1 MTELEQQQQFDHH
14 MMHRALRLARRGL
27 MTTRP
32 NPAVG
37 CVITVNNQ
45 VIAEGWH
52 HQAGE
57 SHAEAHALRI
67 AGQRAKGSTVYVTLE
82 PCSHIGRTP
91 PCADALIEAGVG
103 RVVIA
108 MQDPNPRVSG
118 NGVKRLK
125 EAGIVV
131 EAGVLRAAAESL
143 NPGFIS
149 RMTHQRPWLTIKMA
163 ASLDGKTALSDGR
176 SQWITSAEAR
186 SDVQFYRAQADAIL
200 SSAATV
206 LADNPKLTV
215 RVEQWPKSRQL
226 PEPLKQPV
234 RIIIDSQ
241 HRVSDDAKLFDS
253 PAPVWLVRTT
263 PGNASRHP
271 HCHELIIAA
280 DENGKVCLKALM
292 VELANREI
300 NQLWTEC
307 GANLAGA
314 LIKQQLCDR
323 LILYSSG
330 QILGHQSRSVIDM
343 AEPANLA
350 SAPRFKIIDRRQI
363 GPDQRLVAV
372 PHTQD

>member
-1 MTELEQQQQFDHH
+1 MTELNPQYFDHQ
-14 MMHRALRLARRGL
+14 MMHRALMLARRGL

-37 CVITVNNQ
+37 CVITLGTEV
-45 VIAEGWH
+45 VGEGWH

-57 SHAEAHALRI
+57 PHAEVHALRA
-67 AGQRAKGSTVYVTLE
+67 AGQKVRGATAYVTLE

-91 PCADALIEAGVG
+91 PCCDALIEAGVK
-103 RVVIA
+103 RVVVA

-118 NGVKRLK
+118 NGIQRLK
-125 EAGIVV
+125 AAGISVDV
-131 EAGVLRAAAESL
+131 GVLQLAAESL

-149 RMTHQRPWLTIKMA
+149 RMTRQRPWVTLKMA
-163 ASLDGKTALSDGR
+163 TSLDAKTALSDGR
-176 SQWITSAEAR
+176 SQWITSSDSR
-186 SDVQFYRAQADAIL
+186 SDVQFFRAQADAIL
-200 SSAATV
+200 SGAATI
-206 LADNPKLTV
+206 LADDPKLTL
-215 RVEQWPKSRQL
+215 RVDQWPKSRPL

-241 HRVSDDAKLFDS
+241 HRVNDEARVFDS

-263 PGNASRHP
+263 PGKPSCHP

-280 DENGKVCLKALM
+280 DPNGKVSLPALM

-314 LIKQQLCDR
+314 LIQQQLCDR
-323 LILYSSG
+323 LMIYSSG
-330 QILGHQSRSVIDM
+330 QLLGHHGRSVIDM
-343 AEPANLA
+343 NEPLNLA
-350 SAPRFKIIDRRQI
+350 SAPRFKIIDRRQV

>member
-1 MTELEQQQQFDHH
+1 MTELNPQHFDHQ
-14 MMHRALRLARRGL
+14 MMHRALMLARRGL

-37 CVITVNNQ
+37 CVITLGTEV
-45 VIAEGWH
+45 VGEGWH

-57 SHAEAHALRI
+57 PHAEVHALRA
-67 AGQRAKGSTVYVTLE
+67 AGQKASGATAYVTLE

-91 PCADALIEAGVG
+91 PCCDALIEAGVK
-103 RVVIA
+103 RVVVA

-118 NGVKRLK
+118 NGIQRLK
-125 EAGIVV
+125 DAGISVDV
-131 EAGVLRAAAESL
+131 GVLQSAAESL

-149 RMTHQRPWLTIKMA
+149 RMTRQRPWVTLKMA
-163 ASLDGKTALSDGR
+163 TSLDAKTALSDGR
-176 SQWITSAEAR
+176 SQWITSSDAR
-186 SDVQFYRAQADAIL
+186 SDVQFFRAQADAIL
-200 SSAATV
+200 SGAATI
-206 LADNPKLTV
+206 LTDNPKLTV
-215 RVEQWPKSRQL
+215 RVDEWPKSRPL

-241 HRVSDDAKLFDS
+241 HRVNDETRVFDS
-253 PAPVWLVRTT
+253 PAPVWLVRTI
-263 PGNASRHP
+263 PGKPSRHP

-280 DENGKVCLKALM
+280 DRNGKVSLPALM

-307 GANLAGA
+307 GASLAGA
-314 LIKQQLCDR
+314 LIQQQLCDR
-323 LILYSSG
+323 LMIYSSG
-330 QILGHQSRSVIDM
+330 QLLGHHGRSVIDM
-343 AEPANLA
+343 NEPLNLA

>member
-1 MTELEQQQQFDHH
+1 MTELEQQQFDHK
-14 MMHRALRLARRGL
+14 MMHRALLLARRGL

-37 CVITVNNQ
+37 CVITANNE

-67 AGQRAKGSTVYVTLE
+67 AGRSAKGATAYVTLE

-91 PCADALIEAGVG
+91 PCADALIDAGVA
-103 RVVIA
+103 RVVVA
-108 MQDPNPRVSG
+108 MRDPNPRVSG
-118 NGVKRLK
+118 NGIRRL
-125 EAGIVV
+125 EEVGIQVDV
-131 EAGVLRAAAESL
+131 GVLQSAAERL
-143 NPGFIS
+143 NPGFIA
-149 RMTHQRPWLTIKMA
+149 RMTHQRPWLTLKMA
-163 ASLDGKTALSDGR
+163 TSLDGKTALSDGR

-200 SSAATV
+200 SGATTV

-241 HRVSDDAKLFDS
+241 HRVSDDAKLFES
-253 PAPVWLVRTT
+253 PDPVWLVRTT
-263 PGNASRHP
+263 PGKASRHP

-280 DENGKVCLKALM
+280 DEKGKVCLKTLM
-292 VELANREI
+292 TELANREI

-314 LIKQQLCDR
+314 LIEQQLCDR
-323 LILYSSG
+323 LMIYSSG
-330 QILGHQSRSVIDM
+330 QILGHFGRSVIDM
-343 AEPANLA
+343 VEPMNLA

>member
-1 MTELEQQQQFDHH
+1 MTELNPQYFDHQ
-14 MMHRALRLARRGL
+14 MMHRALMLARRGL

-37 CVITVNNQ
+37 CVITLGTEV
-45 VIAEGWH
+45 VGEGWH

-57 SHAEAHALRI
+57 PHAEVHALRA
-67 AGQRAKGSTVYVTLE
+67 AGQKVRGATAYVTLE

-91 PCADALIEAGVG
+91 PCCDALIEAGVK
-103 RVVIA
+103 RVVVA

-118 NGVKRLK
+118 NGIQRLK
-125 EAGIVV
+125 AAGISVDV
-131 EAGVLRAAAESL
+131 GVLQLAAESL

-149 RMTHQRPWLTIKMA
+149 RMTRQRPWVTLKMA
-163 ASLDGKTALSDGR
+163 TSLDAKTALSDGR
-176 SQWITSAEAR
+176 SQWITSSDSR
-186 SDVQFYRAQADAIL
+186 SDVQFFRAQADAIL
-200 SSAATV
+200 SGAATI
-206 LADNPKLTV
+206 LADDPKLTV
-215 RVEQWPKSRQL
+215 RVDQWPKSRPL

-241 HRVSDDAKLFDS
+241 HRVNDEARVFDS

-263 PGNASRHP
+263 PGKPSCHP

-280 DENGKVCLKALM
+280 DPNGKVSLPALM

-314 LIKQQLCDR
+314 LIQQQLCDR
-323 LILYSSG
+323 LMIYSSG
-330 QILGHQSRSVIDM
+330 QLLGHHGRSVIDM
-343 AEPANLA
+343 NEPLNLA
-350 SAPRFKIIDRRQI
+350 SAPRFKIIDRRQV

>member
-1 MTELEQQQQFDHH
+1 MTELNPQYFDHQ
-14 MMHRALRLARRGL
+14 MMHRALMLARRGL

-37 CVITVNNQ
+37 CVITSDNKV
-45 VIAEGWH
+45 VGEGWH

-57 SHAEAHALRI
+57 PHAEVHALRS
-67 AGQRAKGSTVYVTLE
+67 AGQKARGATAYVTLE

-91 PCADALIEAGVG
+91 PCCDALIEAGVK
-103 RVVIA
+103 RVVVA

-118 NGVKRLK
+118 NGIQRLK
-125 EAGIVV
+125 AAGISVDV
-131 EAGVLRAAAESL
+131 GVLQSAAESL

-149 RMTHQRPWLTIKMA
+149 RMTRQRPWVTLKMA
-163 ASLDGKTALSDGR
+163 TSLDAKTALSDGR
-176 SQWITSAEAR
+176 SQWITSSAAR
-186 SDVQFYRAQADAIL
+186 SDVQFFRAQADAIL
-200 SSAATV
+200 SGAATI
-206 LADNPKLTV
+206 LADDPKLTV
-215 RVEQWPKSRQL
+215 RVDQWPKSRPL

-241 HRVSDDAKLFDS
+241 HRVNDEARVFDS

-263 PGNASRHP
+263 PGKPSCHP

-280 DENGKVCLKALM
+280 DPNGKVSLPALM

-314 LIKQQLCDR
+314 LIQQQLCDR
-323 LILYSSG
+323 LMIYSSG
-330 QILGHQSRSVIDM
+330 QLLGHHGRSVIDM
-343 AEPANLA
+343 NEPLNLA
-350 SAPRFKIIDRRQI
+350 SAPRFKIIDRRQV

>member
-1 MTELEQQQQFDHH
+1 MTELNPQYFDHQ
-14 MMHRALRLARRGL
+14 MMHRALMLARRGL

-37 CVITVNNQ
+37 CVITSDNKV
-45 VIAEGWH
+45 VGEGWH

-57 SHAEAHALRI
+57 PHAEVHALRS
-67 AGQRAKGSTVYVTLE
+67 AGQKARGATAYVTLE

-91 PCADALIEAGVG
+91 PCCDALIEAGVK
-103 RVVIA
+103 RVVVA

-118 NGVKRLK
+118 NGIQRLK
-125 EAGIVV
+125 AAGISVDV
-131 EAGVLRAAAESL
+131 GVLQSAAESL

-149 RMTHQRPWLTIKMA
+149 RMTRQRPWVTLKMA
-163 ASLDGKTALSDGR
+163 TSLDAKTALSDGR
-176 SQWITSAEAR
+176 SQWITSSDSR
-186 SDVQFYRAQADAIL
+186 SDVQFFRAQADAIL
-200 SSAATV
+200 SGAATI
-206 LADNPKLTV
+206 LADDPKLTV
-215 RVEQWPKSRQL
+215 RVDQWPKSRPL

-241 HRVSDDAKLFDS
+241 HRVNDEARVFDS

-263 PGNASRHP
+263 PGKPSWHP

-280 DENGKVCLKALM
+280 DPNGKVSLPALM

-314 LIKQQLCDR
+314 LIQQQLCDR
-323 LILYSSG
+323 LMIYSSG
-330 QILGHQSRSVIDM
+330 QLLGHHGRSVIDM
-343 AEPANLA
+343 NEPLNLA
-350 SAPRFKIIDRRQI
+350 SAPRFKIIDRRQV

>member
-1 MTELEQQQQFDHH
+1 MTELTPQYLDYQ
-14 MMHRALRLARRGL
+14 MMHRALMLARRGL

-37 CVITVNNQ
+37 CVITSDTEIVG
-45 VIAEGWH
+45 EGWH
-52 HQAGE
+52 HLAGE
-57 SHAEAHALRI
+57 PHAEAHALRA
-67 AGQRAKGSTVYVTLE
+67 AGQKARGATAYVTLE

-91 PCADALIEAGVG
+91 PCCDALIEAGVK
-103 RVVIA
+103 RVVVA

-118 NGVKRLK
+118 NGIRRLK
-125 EAGIVV
+125 AAGISVDV
-131 EAGVLRAAAESL
+131 GVLQSAAESL

-149 RMTHQRPWLTIKMA
+149 RMTRQRPWVTLKMA
-163 ASLDGKTALSDGR
+163 TSLDAKTALSDGR
-176 SQWITSAEAR
+176 SQWITSSAAR
-186 SDVQFYRAQADAIL
+186 SDVQLFRAQADAIL
-200 SSAATV
+200 SGAATI

-215 RVEQWPKSRQL
+215 RVEQWPKSRAQ
-226 PEPLKQPV
+226 PEPIKQPV

-241 HRVSDDAKLFDS
+241 HRVKDEARVFDS

-263 PGNASRHP
+263 PGKPSRHA

-280 DENGKVCLKALM
+280 DPNGKVSLPALM

-314 LIKQQLCDR
+314 LIQQQLCDR
-323 LILYSSG
+323 LMIYSSG
-330 QILGHQSRSVIDM
+330 QLLGHHGRSVIDM
-343 AEPANLA
+343 NEPLNLA

>member
-1 MTELEQQQQFDHH
+1 MTELNPQYFDHQ
-14 MMHRALRLARRGL
+14 MMHRALMLARRGL

-37 CVITVNNQ
+37 CVITSDNKV
-45 VIAEGWH
+45 VGEGWH

-57 SHAEAHALRI
+57 PHAEVHALRS
-67 AGQRAKGSTVYVTLE
+67 AGQKARGATAYVTLE

-91 PCADALIEAGVG
+91 PCCDALIEAGVK
-103 RVVIA
+103 RVVVA

-118 NGVKRLK
+118 NGIQRLK
-125 EAGIVV
+125 AAGISVDV
-131 EAGVLRAAAESL
+131 GVLQSAAESL

-149 RMTHQRPWLTIKMA
+149 RMTRQRPWVTLKMA
-163 ASLDGKTALSDGR
+163 TSLDAKTALSDGR
-176 SQWITSAEAR
+176 SQWITSSAAR
-186 SDVQFYRAQADAIL
+186 SDVQFFRAQADAIL
-200 SSAATV
+200 SGAATI
-206 LADNPKLTV
+206 LADDPKLTV
-215 RVEQWPKSRQL
+215 RVDQWPKSRPL

-241 HRVSDDAKLFDS
+241 HRVNDEARVFDS

-263 PGNASRHP
+263 PGKPSWHP

-280 DENGKVCLKALM
+280 DPNGKVSLPALM

-314 LIKQQLCDR
+314 LIQQQLCDR
-323 LILYSSG
+323 LMIYSSG
-330 QILGHQSRSVIDM
+330 QLLGHHGRSVIDM
-343 AEPANLA
+343 NEPLNLA
-350 SAPRFKIIDRRQI
+350 SAPRFKIIDRRQV

>member
-1 MTELEQQQQFDHH
+1 MTELNPQYFDHQ
-14 MMHRALRLARRGL
+14 MMHRALMLARRGL

-37 CVITVNNQ
+37 CVITSDNKV
-45 VIAEGWH
+45 VGEGWH

-57 SHAEAHALRI
+57 PHAEVHALRA
-67 AGQRAKGSTVYVTLE
+67 AGQKARGATAYVTLE

-91 PCADALIEAGVG
+91 PCCDALIEAGIK
-103 RVVIA
+103 RVVVA

-118 NGVKRLK
+118 NGIQRLK
-125 EAGIVV
+125 EAGISVDV
-131 EAGVLRAAAESL
+131 GVLQSAAESL

-149 RMTHQRPWLTIKMA
+149 RMTRQRPWVTLKMA
-163 ASLDGKTALSDGR
+163 TSLDAKTALSDGR
-176 SQWITSAEAR
+176 SQWITSSAAR
-186 SDVQFYRAQADAIL
+186 SDVQFFRAQADAIL
-200 SSAATV
+200 SGAATI
-206 LADNPKLTV
+206 LADDPKLTV
-215 RVEQWPKSRQL
+215 RVDQWPKSRPL

-241 HRVSDDAKLFDS
+241 HRVNDEARVFDS

-263 PGNASRHP
+263 AGKPSCHP

-280 DENGKVCLKALM
+280 DPNGKVSLPALM

-314 LIKQQLCDR
+314 LIQQQLCDR
-323 LILYSSG
+323 LMIYSSG
-330 QILGHQSRSVIDM
+330 QLLGHHGRSVIDM
-343 AEPANLA
+343 NEPLNLA
-350 SAPRFKIIDRRQI
+350 SAPRFKIIDRRQV

>member
-1 MTELEQQQQFDHH
+1 MTELNPQYFDHQ
-14 MMHRALRLARRGL
+14 MMHRALMLARRGL

-37 CVITVNNQ
+37 CVITSDNKIVG
-45 VIAEGWH
+45 EGWH

-57 SHAEAHALRI
+57 PHAEVHALRA
-67 AGQRAKGSTVYVTLE
+67 AGQKARGATAYVTLE

-91 PCADALIEAGVG
+91 PCCDALIEAGVK
-103 RVVIA
+103 RVVVA

-118 NGVKRLK
+118 NGIQRLK
-125 EAGIVV
+125 AAGISVDV
-131 EAGVLRAAAESL
+131 GVLQSAAESL

-149 RMTHQRPWLTIKMA
+149 RMTRQRPWVTLKMA
-163 ASLDGKTALSDGR
+163 TSLDAKTALSDGR
-176 SQWITSAEAR
+176 SQWITSSAAR
-186 SDVQFYRAQADAIL
+186 SDVQFFRAQADAIL
-200 SSAATV
+200 SGAATI
-206 LADNPKLTV
+206 LADDPKLTV
-215 RVEQWPKSRQL
+215 RVDQWPKSRPL

-241 HRVSDDAKLFDS
+241 HRVNDEARVFDS

-263 PGNASRHP
+263 PGKPSCHP

-280 DENGKVCLKALM
+280 DPNGKVSLPALM

-314 LIKQQLCDR
+314 LIQQQLCDR
-323 LILYSSG
+323 LMIYSSG
-330 QILGHQSRSVIDM
+330 QLLGHHGRSVIDM
-343 AEPANLA
+343 NEPLNLA
-350 SAPRFKIIDRRQI
+350 SAPRFKIIDRRQL

>member
-1 MTELEQQQQFDHH
+1 MTELNPQYFDHQ
-14 MMHRALRLARRGL
+14 MMHRALMLARRGL

-37 CVITVNNQ
+37 CVITSDNKV
-45 VIAEGWH
+45 VGEGWH

-57 SHAEAHALRI
+57 PHAEVHALRS
-67 AGQRAKGSTVYVTLE
+67 AGQKARGATAYVTLE

-91 PCADALIEAGVG
+91 PCCDALIEAGIK
-103 RVVIA
+103 RVVVA

-118 NGVKRLK
+118 NGIQRLK
-125 EAGIVV
+125 EAGISVDV
-131 EAGVLRAAAESL
+131 GVLQAAAESL

-149 RMTHQRPWLTIKMA
+149 RMTRQRPWVTLKMA
-163 ASLDGKTALSDGR
+163 TSLDAKTALSDGR
-176 SQWITSAEAR
+176 SQWITSSDSR
-186 SDVQFYRAQADAIL
+186 SDVQFFRAQADAIL
-200 SSAATV
+200 SGAATI
-206 LADNPKLTV
+206 LADDPKLTV
-215 RVEQWPKSRQL
+215 RVDQWPKSRPL

-241 HRVSDDAKLFDS
+241 HRVNDEARVFDS

-263 PGNASRHP
+263 PGKPSCHP

-280 DENGKVCLKALM
+280 DPNGKVSLPALM

-314 LIKQQLCDR
+314 LIQQQLCDR
-323 LILYSSG
+323 LMIYSSG
-330 QILGHQSRSVIDM
+330 QLLGHHGRSVIDM
-343 AEPANLA
+343 NEPLNLA
-350 SAPRFKIIDRRQI
+350 SAPRFKIIDRRQV

>member
-1 MTELEQQQQFDHH
+1 MTELTPQYFDHQ
-14 MMHRALRLARRGL
+14 MMHRALMLARRGL

-37 CVITVNNQ
+37 CVITSDNKV
-45 VIAEGWH
+45 VGEGWH

-57 SHAEAHALRI
+57 PHAEVHALRS
-67 AGQRAKGSTVYVTLE
+67 AGQKARGATAYVTLE

-91 PCADALIEAGVG
+91 PCCDALIEAGVK
-103 RVVIA
+103 RVVVA

-118 NGVKRLK
+118 NGIQRLK
-125 EAGIVV
+125 EAGISVDV
-131 EAGVLRAAAESL
+131 GVLQSAAESL

-149 RMTHQRPWLTIKMA
+149 RMTRQRPWVTLKMA
-163 ASLDGKTALSDGR
+163 TSLDAKTALSDGR
-176 SQWITSAEAR
+176 SQWITSSAAR
-186 SDVQFYRAQADAIL
+186 SDVQFFRAQADAIL
-200 SSAATV
+200 SGAATI

-215 RVEQWPKSRQL
+215 RIDQWPNSRLL

-241 HRVSDDAKLFDS
+241 HRVNDEARVFDS

-263 PGNASRHP
+263 AGKPSRHP

-280 DENGKVCLKALM
+280 DPNGKVSLPALM

-314 LIKQQLCDR
+314 LIQQQLCDR
-323 LILYSSG
+323 LMIYSSG
-330 QILGHQSRSVIDM
+330 QLLGHHGRSVIDM
-343 AEPANLA
+343 NEPLNLA
-350 SAPRFKIIDRRQI
+350 SAPRFKIIDRRQV

>member
-1 MTELEQQQQFDHH
+1 MTELNPQYFDHQ
-14 MMHRALRLARRGL
+14 MMHRALMLARRGL

-37 CVITVNNQ
+37 CVITSDNKV
-45 VIAEGWH
+45 VGEGWH

-57 SHAEAHALRI
+57 PHAEVHALRA
-67 AGQRAKGSTVYVTLE
+67 AGQKARGATAYVTLE

-91 PCADALIEAGVG
+91 PCCDALIEAGIK
-103 RVVIA
+103 RVVVA
-108 MQDPNPRVSG
+108 MQDLNPRVSG
-118 NGVKRLK
+118 NGIQRLK
-125 EAGIVV
+125 EAGISVDV
-131 EAGVLRAAAESL
+131 GVLQAAAESL

-149 RMTHQRPWLTIKMA
+149 RMTRQRPWVTLKMA
-163 ASLDGKTALSDGR
+163 TSLDAKTALSDGR
-176 SQWITSAEAR
+176 SQWITSSDSR
-186 SDVQFYRAQADAIL
+186 SDVQFFRAQADAIL
-200 SSAATV
+200 SGAATI
-206 LADNPKLTV
+206 LADDPKLTV
-215 RVEQWPKSRQL
+215 RVDQWPKSRPL

-241 HRVSDDAKLFDS
+241 HRVNDEARVFDS

-263 PGNASRHP
+263 PGKPSCHP

-280 DENGKVCLKALM
+280 DPNGKVSLPALM

-314 LIKQQLCDR
+314 LIQQQLCDR
-323 LILYSSG
+323 LMIYSSG
-330 QILGHQSRSVIDM
+330 QLLGHHGRSVIDM
-343 AEPANLA
+343 NEPLNLA
-350 SAPRFKIIDRRQI
+350 SAPRFKIIDRRQV

>member
-1 MTELEQQQQFDHH
+1 MTELEQQQFDHQ
-14 MMHRALRLARRGL
+14 MMHRALLLARRGL

-37 CVITVNNQ
+37 CVITADNEIV
-45 VIAEGWH
+45 ADGWH

-57 SHAEAHALRI
+57 SHAEAHALRA
-67 AGQRAKGSTVYVTLE
+67 AGQKAKGATAYVTLE

-91 PCADALIEAGVG
+91 PCADALIEAGIV
-103 RVVIA
+103 RVVVA

-125 EAGIVV
+125 EAGIHVDV
-131 EAGVLRAAAESL
+131 GVLQSAAERL

-149 RMTHQRPWLTIKMA
+149 RMIRQRPWVTLKMA
-163 ASLDGKTALSDGR
+163 TSLDGKTALSDGR

-200 SSAATV
+200 SGAATI
-206 LADNPKLTV
+206 LTDNPKLTV

-241 HRVSDDAKLFDS
+241 HRVSDEAKLFES
-253 PAPVWLVRTT
+253 PAPVWLVRTKSGK
-263 PGNASRHP
+263 PSCHP
-271 HCHELIIAA
+271 HCHELIIDA

-292 VELANREI
+292 VELAKREI

-314 LIKQQLCDR
+314 LIEQELCDR
-323 LILYSSG
+323 LMIYSSG
-330 QILGHQSRSVIDM
+330 QILGHHARSVIDI
-343 AEPANLA
+343 AEPMNLA
-350 SAPRFKIIDRRQI
+350 SAPRFRIIDRRQI

>member
-1 MTELEQQQQFDHH
+1 MIELEQRQFDHK
-14 MMHRALRLARRGL
+14 MMHRALLLARRGL

-37 CVITVNNQ
+37 CVITVNKD

-57 SHAEAHALRI
+57 PHAEAHALRT
-67 AGQRAKGSTVYVTLE
+67 AGQRAKGATAYVTLE

-91 PCADALIEAGVG
+91 PCADALIEAGVA
-103 RVVIA
+103 RVVVA

-125 EAGIVV
+125 DAGILVDV
-131 EAGVLRAAAESL
+131 GTLQSAAENL

-149 RMTHQRPWLTIKMA
+149 RMTHQRPWLTLKMA
-163 ASLDGKTALSDGR
+163 TSLDGKTALSDGR
-176 SQWITSAEAR
+176 SEWITSAAAR

-200 SSAATV
+200 SGAATV
-206 LADNPKLTV
+206 LADDPRLTV
-215 RVEQWPKSRQL
+215 RTEQWPKSRQM

-241 HRVSDDAKLFDS
+241 HRVSDEAKLFKS
-253 PAPVWLVRTT
+253 PAPVWLVRTR
-263 PGNASRHP
+263 PGKSSRHP

-292 VELANREI
+292 IELANREI

-314 LIKQQLCDR
+314 LIEQQLCDR
-323 LILYSSG
+323 LMIYSSG
-330 QILGHQSRSVIDM
+330 QILGHLGRSVIDM
-343 AEPANLA
+343 AEPMNLA
-350 SAPRFKIIDRRQI
+350 SAPRFKIIDRRQV
-363 GPDQRLVAV
+363 GRDQRLVAV

>member
-1 MTELEQQQQFDHH
+1 MTELNPQYFDHQ
-14 MMHRALRLARRGL
+14 MMHRALMLARRGL

-37 CVITVNNQ
+37 CVITLGTEV
-45 VIAEGWH
+45 VGEGWH

-57 SHAEAHALRI
+57 PHAEVHALRA
-67 AGQRAKGSTVYVTLE
+67 AGQKVRGATAYVTLE

-91 PCADALIEAGVG
+91 PCCDALIEAGVK
-103 RVVIA
+103 RVVVA

-118 NGVKRLK
+118 NGIQRLK
-125 EAGIVV
+125 AAGISVDV
-131 EAGVLRAAAESL
+131 GVLQLAAESL

-149 RMTHQRPWLTIKMA
+149 RMTRQRPWVTLKMA
-163 ASLDGKTALSDGR
+163 TSLDAKTALSDGR
-176 SQWITSAEAR
+176 SQWITSSDSR
-186 SDVQFYRAQADAIL
+186 SDVQFFRAQADAIL
-200 SSAATV
+200 SGAATI
-206 LADNPKLTV
+206 LADDPKLTV
-215 RVEQWPKSRQL
+215 RVDQWPKSRPL

-241 HRVSDDAKLFDS
+241 HRVNDEARVFDS

-263 PGNASRHP
+263 PGKPSWHP

-280 DENGKVCLKALM
+280 DPNGKVSLPALM

-314 LIKQQLCDR
+314 LIQQQLCDR
-323 LILYSSG
+323 LMIYSSG
-330 QILGHQSRSVIDM
+330 QLLGHHGRSVIDM
-343 AEPANLA
+343 NEPLNLA
-350 SAPRFKIIDRRQI
+350 SAPRFKIIDRRQV

>member
-1 MTELEQQQQFDHH
+1 MTESEQQHFDHQ
-14 MMHRALRLARRGL
+14 MMHRALILARRGL

-37 CVITVNNQ
+37 CVIAMDSDV
-45 VIAEGWH
+45 VGEGWH
-52 HQAGE
+52 QQAGE
-57 SHAEAHALRI
+57 SHAEVHALRR
-67 AGQRAKGSTVYVTLE
+67 AGTKAKGATAYVTLE
-82 PCSHIGRTP
+82 PCSHVGRTP
-91 PCADALIEAGVG
+91 PCCDALITAGIS
-103 RVVIA
+103 RVVVA

-118 NGVKRLK
+118 NGIQRLK
-125 EAGIVV
+125 DAGIAV
-131 EAGVLRAAAESL
+131 EVGVLQSAAESL

-149 RMTHQRPWLTIKMA
+149 RMTRQRPWLTLKMA
-163 ASLDGKTALSDGR
+163 TSLDGKTALSDGR
-176 SQWITSAEAR
+176 SQWITSAAAR
-186 SDVQFYRAQADAIL
+186 SDVQFFRAQADAIL
-200 SSAATV
+200 TGAATV
-206 LADNPKLTV
+206 IADDPKLTV
-215 RVEQWPKSRQL
+215 RVGQWPESRPL

-241 HRVSDDAKLFDS
+241 HRVSDAARVFES

-263 PGNASRHP
+263 PGEPSCHP

-280 DENGKVCLKALM
+280 DNNGKVSLPALM

-314 LIKQQLCDR
+314 LIEQQLCDR
-323 LILYSSG
+323 LMIYSSG
-330 QILGHQSRSVIDM
+330 QLLGHHGRSVIDM
-343 AEPANLA
+343 NEPLNLA